1 MGFGE
6 AISKQFVDALE
17 TGQDARAAM
26 NLHNNEAG
34 RKVSPSFPPELT
46 VHTKLALNIH
56 CGESQF
62 AVAKITEETASGGRQ
77 QLYNGVLSKVAKLL
91 CYSVNDFLQ
100 SSFSQFTVGGA
111 PWKSKSVSFRTTVW
125 GELIP
130 NSSIGLEPCFCMHC
144 STERPLRGFF
154 PEPLSLLTL

>member
-77 QLYNGVLSKVAKLL
+77 QLYNGVRSKVAKLL

-100 SSFSQFTVGGA
+100 SSFSQFTVGGSTVEKQICELQDYCVGRIDTKLLHRPGAMFLHALQYRAA
-111 PWKSKSVSFRTTVW
+111 P
-125 GELIP
+125 P
-130 NSSIGLEPCFCMHC
+130 
-144 STERPLRGFF
+144 GFF
-154 PEPLSLLTL
+154 S